1 MRDKPSLKP
10 PPRKNLRGFACH
22 VWGLINRLV
31 REEFPE
37 LAPVE
42 VGLYGPSFMAKDA
55 LAQWNEWVLPDGRVL
70 RCISLCAAGSRET
83 HPFYLLADDE
93 ELRVILRHELIH
105 GEMKRRGQP
114 WGDRRYSVDQF
125 DPQNPPHARPS
136 SPGCIA
142 VPGEVAFDPGSGCAA
157 PVGSGRSNPPPPE
170 TEPILLPENAGVWL
184 RKKDG
189 GGR

>member
-1 MRDKPSLKP
+1 MSQTRLLVSSRLKADPTPTNRRKNMRDKPSLKP

-22 VWGLINRLV
+22 VWGLVNRLV

-70 RCISLCAAGSRET
+70 RCISLCAAGARET
-83 HPFYLLADDE
+83 RPFYLNADDE
-93 ELRVILRHELIH
+93 ELRVVLRHELIH

-114 WGDRRYSVDQF
+114 WGDRPGGRWPWPGRECSAL
-125 DPQNPPHARPS
+125 PARARPTASRPESWPRSTARRRS
-136 SPGCIA
+136 SSSQR
-142 VPGEVAFDPGSGCAA
+142 VPE
-157 PVGSGRSNPPPPE
+157 R
-170 TEPILLPENAGVWL
+170 
-184 RKKDG
+184 
-189 GGR
+189 